1 MLIGLPLVID
11 SLLAT
16 EDATVPCPS
25 FILSVNYLQAF
36 ILIVNMKKW
45 KVNKAFEQMC
55 LSHSAPHKHKGQ
67 DFLKLVSETRTHSY
81 LW

>member
-1 MLIGLPLVID
+1 MLIGLPLD

-36 ILIVNMKKW
+36 ILIVNMKK
-45 KVNKAFEQMC
+45 K
-55 LSHSAPHKHKGQ
+55 KG
-67 DFLKLVSETRTHSY
+67 
-81 LW
+81 